1 MLGIQQKRKQTQ
13 MSVFLELTF
22 QDAGGRQVTN
32 TISQNNVCTG
42 VDAVEKNWAEKMA
55 DSIREARMGPL
66 IEGLSHEIWRKH
78 PSRCK
83 VPEDIVSLG
92 IRGKARRDIVS
103 KLDLSMVTIA

>member
-1 MLGIQQKRKQTQ
+1 

-22 QDAGGRQVTN
+22 QDSGGRQVTN

-66 IEGLSHEIWRKH
+66 IEALKEAVG
-78 PSRCK
+78 
-83 VPEDIVSLG
+83 
-92 IRGKARRDIVS
+92 
-103 KLDLSMVTIA
+103 